1 MMIFIDT
8 ANVEEIEKAAQ
19 LGVLD
24 GVTTNPS
31 LLAKEKG
38 NYREILRRICE
49 IVDGPVSAEVTALD
63 VKGILTE
70 PEDLSKIHKNIIIK
84 VPVTR
89 EGLIATKQ
97 LSEKGVDVNMTLCFS
112 PLQALL
118 AAKAGAA
125 YVSPFVGRLDDVSHD
140 GMDLIETIVQIYDN
154 YGIETNVLVASI
166 RHPLHIVDAA
176 LMGADVVTVPFKV
189 IEQMIQHPL
198 TDVGLKKFLAD
209 WEKVKK
215 D

>member
-1 MMIFIDT
+1 MIFIDT

-70 PEDLSKIHKNIIIK
+70 AEDLSKIHKNIIIK

>member
-1 MMIFIDT
+1 MRIFIDT
-8 ANVEEIEKAAQ
+8 ANIEEIEKAAQ

-38 NYREILRRICE
+38 NFKEILHRICE

-63 VKGILTE
+63 VKGMLAE
-70 PEDLSKIHKNIIIK
+70 ADDLSKIHKNIIIK

-89 EGLIATKQ
+89 EGFIATKQ
-97 LSEKGVDVNMTLCFS
+97 LSERGVDVNMTLCFS

-125 YVSPFVGRLDDVSHD
+125 YISPFVGRLDDVSHD

-154 YGIETNVLVASI
+154 YGFETNVLVASI
-166 RHPLHIVDAA
+166 RHPLHVVDAA
-176 LMGADVVTVPFKV
+176 LIGADVVTVPYKV
-189 IEQMIQHPL
+189 IEQMMQHPL
-198 TDVGLKKFLAD
+198 TDSGIKKFLAD

-215 D
+215 N